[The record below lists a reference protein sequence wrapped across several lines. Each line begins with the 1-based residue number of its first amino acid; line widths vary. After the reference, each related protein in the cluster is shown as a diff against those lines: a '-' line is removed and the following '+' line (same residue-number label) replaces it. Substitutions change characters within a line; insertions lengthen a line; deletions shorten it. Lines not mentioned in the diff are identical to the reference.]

1 VSDIKIVIAADVASA
16 DAGLKKV
23 QTELGK
29 TAIEAQKVDS
39 RLQGFGNSVQNAA
52 AKTSVMTSAAS
63 SLKSNLL
70 SIINPTTLLIG
81 GLIAMG
87 KALYDFVNQET
98 QAEKNTAKFVEVV
111 GKAGSVFTKASLDVQ
126 SLRDEID
133 SFGKGIGSKD
143 DIVKHFNETLGK
155 TVGKVTS
162 VEQAERS
169 LNANAEAYIYATTA
183 KAVANAAYAES
194 YDIIFKYLKNS
205 IEAERTLADIKKQG
219 SATLAQF
226 NRLTQINKENEA
238 LKKQIDILA
247 ETKNRALDT
256 YNKIA
261 QQLERNKKSSV
272 IVGPLQKSEIEVKE
286 LKVKPEKV
294 EVENIG
300 KIEFSDDKEALKL
313 PVEFDFKSAM
323 DINKS
328 GAFRPFLD
336 AMKNKPILI
345 PITIDF
351 NKEKEF
357 KKMEDIAKTIMQL
370 QENFAKSTKAI
381 YENTIVGA
389 AQAIG
394 EGIGNI
400 ISGEG
405 GIGDMFKGISKIM
418 GSGIKQFGQ
427 EILRL
432 AILAKLAQKAIPNPV
447 TGIFAGLA
455 LIALG
460 TAIEN
465 ATQRNAFASGT
476 TRFAGGTALVGERGP
491 ELVSLPSGSSVMP
504 NNQLQAFGNGGINL
518 MPSIAYD
525 GTMFR
530 IFLNRVDAQI
540 SRNG

>member
-1 VSDIKIVIAADVASA
+1 MIGQLIELSPEYFRGLDKEKASYEQILTAVNAYNEGVAKTAEIKALLPQYEAMF
-16 DAGLKKV
+16 KKV
-23 QTELGK
+23 IDKTIELNQLKRLKGSFLGLDGDEYTQEEKKITDSIRGVNNEIRVAKKFLTEL
-29 TAIEAQKVDS
+29 
-39 RLQGFGNSVQNAA
+39 AA
-52 AKTSVMTSAAS
+52 GTGL
-63 SLKSNLL
+63 SLS
-70 SIINPTTLLIG
+70 
-81 GLIAMG
+81 
-87 KALYDFVNQET
+87 
-98 QAEKNTAKFVEVV
+98 
-111 GKAGSVFTKASLDVQ
+111 
-126 SLRDEID
+126 EIL
-133 SFGKGIGSKD
+133 FGKK
-143 DIVKHFNETLGK
+143 
-155 TVGKVTS
+155 
-162 VEQAERS
+162 
-169 LNANAEAYIYATTA
+169 NA
-183 KAVANAAYAES
+183 
-194 YDIIFKYLKNS
+194 
-205 IEAERTLADIKKQG
+205 
-219 SATLAQF
+219 
-226 NRLTQINKENEA
+226 
-238 LKKQIDILA
+238 
-247 ETKNRALDT
+247 
-256 YNKIA
+256 
-261 QQLERNKKSSV
+261 
-272 IVGPLQKSEIEVKE
+272 EVKE
-286 LKVKPEKV
+286 AKIKVDKVK
-294 EVENIG
+294 VENIG

-336 AMKNKPILI
+336 AMKKKPILI

-418 GSGIKQFGQ
+418 GSGVKQFGQ
-427 EILRL
+427 EILKL

-518 MPSIAYD
+518 LPSIAYD

>member
-1 VSDIKIVIAADVASA
+1 MSDIKIVIAADVASA

-23 QTELGK
+23 QTELSR

-39 RLQGFGNSVQNAA
+39 RLQGFGTSVQNAA
-52 AKTSVMTSAAS
+52 GKTGLMTSAAS

-70 SIINPTTLLIG
+70 SMISPTQLLVSGIV
-81 GLIAMG
+81 AMG
-87 KALYDFVNQET
+87 VALYAYINRTTE
-98 QAEKNTAKFVEVV
+98 AEKNTAKFVEVV

-155 TVGKVTS
+155 AVGKVTS
-162 VEQAERS
+162 LEQAEKS
-169 LNANAEAYIYATTA
+169 LNANAEAYVYSMTA

-194 YDIIFKYLKNS
+194 YDIIFKYLKNT
-205 IEAERTLADIKKQG
+205 IESERIIAEIRKSGRKLINGGNEVTSKQSSRLEQIK
-219 SATLAQF
+219 
-226 NRLTQINKENEA
+226 KENEE
-238 LKKQIDILA
+238 LKKTIDILA
-247 ETKNRALDT
+247 ETKNRALDI
-256 YNKIA
+256 YNKVA
-261 QQLERNKKSSV
+261 EKLERNKKSSV

-294 EVENIG
+294 KVENTG

-336 AMKNKPILI
+336 LVKKSTAVPIQ
-345 PITIDF
+345 TTGAIDPF
-351 NKEKEF
+351 FINLEKKREALKEF
-357 KKMEDIAKTIMQL
+357 ANIATSVLSPAFDSLFENIGKGTKSVIKGLGLVIKELTIAV
-370 QENFAKSTKAI
+370 FKA
-381 YENTIVGA
+381 
-389 AQAIG
+389 
-394 EGIGNI
+394 
-400 ISGEG
+400 
-405 GIGDMFKGISKIM
+405 
-418 GSGIKQFGQ
+418 
-427 EILRL
+427 
-432 AILAKLAQKAIPNPV
+432 
-447 TGIFAGLA
+447 LA
-455 LIALG
+455 LYTIKALITG
-460 TAIEN
+460 GGSLGKD
-465 ATQRNAFASGT
+465 FLGGFFKSFFGGGKASGST
-476 TRFAGGTALVGERGP
+476 AGKGGMTLVGERGP
-491 ELVSLPSGSSVMP
+491 ELVNLPSGSSVMP